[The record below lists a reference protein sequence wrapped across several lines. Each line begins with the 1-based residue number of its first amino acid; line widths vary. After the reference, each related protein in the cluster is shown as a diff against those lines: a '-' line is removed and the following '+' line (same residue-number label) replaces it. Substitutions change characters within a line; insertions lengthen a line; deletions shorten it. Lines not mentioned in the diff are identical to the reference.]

1 MNGFLVLHHW
11 HSEEPQR
18 YVPNKSGIDI
28 AKVFSADGRP
38 QKSIATICNQS
49 SRQMLIIDVQEMQ
62 DVGNARGKVIFPLY
76 DEQKAIRRSMQAIL
90 LRL

>member
-49 SRQMLIIDVQEMQ
+49 SRQYLKTDV
-62 DVGNARGKVIFPLY
+62 DHRCARNARCRKCQRKGHFSVVC
-76 DEQKAIRRSMQAIL
+76 
-90 LRL
+90 